1 MTKNTLIPYEILKI
15 SGTNRTHV
23 NDLVSVEE
31 PLEISIE
38 QTINGVST
46 VQIVAITMRT
56 PGADEELA
64 IGFLY
69 TEGIIQGNQDVE
81 KVLASEANLSESN
94 MEHQGVTVV
103 LKETVNVNLKQ
114 LERNFYTTSSCG
126 VCGKAS
132 IDAVKLACPIII
144 PQKKW
149 KISPETI
156 MTFPSK
162 LRNAQLNFEYSG
174 GIHAAALF
182 DLSGECKYIKE
193 DVGRHNAV
201 DKLIGFALNEGLIPC
216 FDYVLVLSGRASFEL
231 VQKAS
236 MAGIRMIC
244 AIGAPSSLAIDLA
257 EEYDI
262 TLVGFLKENRFNV
275 YCAPERMGL

>member
-31 PLEISIE
+31 PLEISI
-38 QTINGVST
+38 QHGLNGFDSK
-46 VQIVAITMRT
+46 QNVAITMRT
-56 PGADEELA
+56 PGFDADLA
-64 IGFLY
+64 VGFLF
-69 TEGIIQGNQDVE
+69 TEGIINKPEDILNVDVFE
-81 KVLASEANLSESN
+81 SRESENTMQHHSVS
-94 MEHQGVTVV
+94 VI
-103 LKETVNVNLKQ
+103 LKEDVIVNLKQ

-132 IDAVKLACPIII
+132 IDAVKMACPIII

-182 DLSGECKYIKE
+182 DLSGECKFIRE
-193 DVGRHNAV
+193 DVGRHNAL
-201 DKLIGFALNEGLIPC
+201 DKLLGFAFTENIIPC
-216 FDYVLVLSGRASFEL
+216 FDFVLLLSGRASFEL

-244 AIGAPSSLAIDLA
+244 AMGAPSSLAIDLA

-275 YCAPERMGL
+275 YSAPERMGL

>member
-1 MTKNTLIPYEILKI
+1 MQHQSVSVILK
-15 SGTNRTHV
+15 
-23 NDLVSVEE
+23 E
-31 PLEISIE
+31 
-38 QTINGVST
+38 
-46 VQIVAITMRT
+46 
-56 PGADEELA
+56 
-64 IGFLY
+64 
-69 TEGIIQGNQDVE
+69 DVI
-81 KVLASEANLSESN
+81 
-94 MEHQGVTVV
+94 
-103 LKETVNVNLKQ
+103 VNLKQ

-132 IDAVKLACPIII
+132 IDLVKMACPIII

-182 DLSGECKYIKE
+182 DLSGECKFIRE
-193 DVGRHNAV
+193 DVGRHNAL
-201 DKLIGFALNEGLIPC
+201 DKLLGFAFTENLIPC
-216 FDYVLVLSGRASFEL
+216 FDFVLLLSGRASFEL

-244 AIGAPSSLAIDLA
+244 AMGAPSSLAIDLA

-275 YCAPERMGL
+275 YSASERISCEN